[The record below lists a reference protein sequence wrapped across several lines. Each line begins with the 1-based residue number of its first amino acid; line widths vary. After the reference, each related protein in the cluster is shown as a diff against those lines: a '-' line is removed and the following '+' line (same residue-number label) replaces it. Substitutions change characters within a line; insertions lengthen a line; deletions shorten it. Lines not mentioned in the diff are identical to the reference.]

1 MTTNFKIAL
10 RLFFCK
16 DDLDLHCLQRLHES
30 VQTTVYL
37 FETSDATKR
46 ICPMTFTL
54 VMAGTL
60 DPLIHGFVGLR
71 RQMVHSYTQG
81 IVTEMPYVCVTNI
94 QMPCG
99 DHETQSLSGYASPL
113 SSN

>member
-1 MTTNFKIAL
+1 M
-10 RLFFCK
+10 
-16 DDLDLHCLQRLHES
+16 QRLHES
-30 VQTTVYL
+30 IQTTVHL

-71 RQMVHSYTQG
+71 RQNGPLLYTRHWDRDGLCLCHQY
-81 IVTEMPYVCVTNI
+81 TDALWRP
-94 QMPCG
+94 
-99 DHETQSLSGYASPL
+99 
-113 SSN
+113 

>member
-1 MTTNFKIAL
+1 M
-10 RLFFCK
+10 
-16 DDLDLHCLQRLHES
+16 QRLHES

-37 FETSDATKR
+37 FETSDATKW

-71 RQMVHSYTQG
+71 RQMVHSYISG
-81 IVTEMPYVCVTNI
+81 IVTEMAYVCVTNI

-99 DHETQSLSGYASPL
+99 DNETQSLCGYASSL
-113 SSN
+113 SGN

>member
-1 MTTNFKIAL
+1 M
-10 RLFFCK
+10 
-16 DDLDLHCLQRLHES
+16 QRLHES

-81 IVTEMPYVCVTNI
+81 IVTEDTPMNQGPICAKVYPEGI
-94 QMPCG
+94 QPNKGNNCG
-99 DHETQSLSGYASPL
+99 LIPEKH
-113 SSN
+113 

>member
-1 MTTNFKIAL
+1 M
-10 RLFFCK
+10 
-16 DDLDLHCLQRLHES
+16 QRLHES

-81 IVTEMPYVCVTNI
+81 GGGGGGGWSGGAMVLGKLPVPGRPTLWI
-94 QMPCG
+94 Q
-99 DHETQSLSGYASPL
+99 
-113 SSN
+113 

>member
-1 MTTNFKIAL
+1 M
-10 RLFFCK
+10 
-16 DDLDLHCLQRLHES
+16 QRLHES

-46 ICPMTFTL
+46 ICPMTFIL

-81 IVTEMPYVCVTNI
+81 IVTEMAYVCVTNI

-99 DHETQSLSGYASPL
+99 DHEAQSLSGYASAL

>member
-1 MTTNFKIAL
+1 M
-10 RLFFCK
+10 
-16 DDLDLHCLQRLHES
+16 QRVHES

-37 FETSDATKR
+37 FETSDATRR
-46 ICPMTFTL
+46 ICLMTFTL

-60 DPLIHGFVGLR
+60 ELLIHGFVGLR

-81 IVTEMPYVCVTNI
+81 IVTDVAYVCVTNI

-99 DHETQSLSGYASPL
+99 DHDTQSLSRYAYPL

>member
-1 MTTNFKIAL
+1 M
-10 RLFFCK
+10 
-16 DDLDLHCLQRLHES
+16 QRLHER
-30 VQTTVYL
+30 VQTAVYL

-46 ICPMTFTL
+46 ICPMIFTL

-71 RQMVHSYTQG
+71 RQMVHSCTQG
-81 IVTEMPYVCVTNI
+81 IVAEMAYVCVINI

-99 DHETQSLSGYASPL
+99 DKETQSLNGYASPL

>member
-1 MTTNFKIAL
+1 M
-10 RLFFCK
+10 
-16 DDLDLHCLQRLHES
+16 DLHCLQRLHKS

-81 IVTEMPYVCVTNI
+81 TGIHKNVICARIQCYGCLHIVRCRITY
-94 QMPCG
+94 
-99 DHETQSLSGYASPL
+99 L
-113 SSN
+113 

>member
-1 MTTNFKIAL
+1 MA
-10 RLFFCK
+10 
-16 DDLDLHCLQRLHES
+16 DLDLHCLQRLHES

-37 FETSDATKR
+37 FETSDATKQ

-71 RQMVHSYTQG
+71 R
-81 IVTEMPYVCVTNI
+81 
-94 QMPCG
+94 
-99 DHETQSLSGYASPL
+99 
-113 SSN
+113 

>member
-1 MTTNFKIAL
+1 M
-10 RLFFCK
+10 
-16 DDLDLHCLQRLHES
+16 QRLHES

-37 FETSDATKR
+37 FETSDATRR

-54 VMAGTL
+54 VMVGTL
-60 DPLIHGFVGLR
+60 DPLIHVFVGLR
-71 RQMVHSYTQG
+71 RRLIQSYIQG
-81 IVTEMPYVCVTNI
+81 IASEMAYVSGTDI

-99 DHETQSLSGYASPL
+99 DHETQSLSGYAPPL